1 MKKIK
6 SVRYIDASEV
16 QFDKVHDIEVA
27 NNHNYILANG
37 AVAHNSGKGF
47 QIDKL
52 LGIQG
57 KTFDVDALKKLASK
71 APNFAARV
79 KKETGVELKGL
90 DLRQPENV
98 AKIHELLADVYG
110 ITKKHQATAF
120 ASIVAAPADRK
131 PNLIFDVTLKDM
143 AKLASISRNVSQLGY
158 NKQNVHIVW
167 VVNDVGVAM
176 QQNQQRDRV
185 VPKEILMTTHEGA
198 ALTMR
203 KILNMGDQLTE
214 YMDGAIYISFNKVGV
229 DTDLAKSDRGGSYL
243 KDANYIRVKSPG
255 QPQTSTDKLEASVY
269 QKIQQYVPKTDT
281 WQ

>member
-1 MKKIK
+1 M
-6 SVRYIDASEV
+6 RFNE
-16 QFDKVHDIEVA
+16 
-27 NNHNYILANG
+27 ILDEKLMTFGPSAYPKFGHVVIIAGG
-37 AVAHNSGKGF
+37 AGSGKGF

-79 KKETGVELKGL
+79 KQETGVELSGI
-90 DLRQPENV
+90 DLRQPDNV

-120 ASIVAAPADRK
+120 ASIVAASPERK

-158 NKQNVHIVW
+158 SKQNVHIVW
-167 VVNDVGVAM
+167 VVNDVEVAM
-176 QQNQQRDRV
+176 QQNQTRDRV

-214 YMDGAIYISFNKVGV
+214 YMDGAIYISFNKDGP
-229 DTDLAKSDRGGSYL
+229 DTKLATSDRGGSFL
-243 KDANYIRVKSPG
+243 EKANYIRVKSPG

-269 QKIQQYVPKTDT
+269 QQIQQYVPKTDT